1 MSAETLLTMAAV
13 LLLSVSKYPT
23 FCLRIARTYFAR
35 IRPACLSPVYIQ
47 QLISEVQQYQHKH
60 TTHKVT
66 LEFSTAPARIIHTS
80 ITCTNLLCMQSTTYS
95 SSLQEERSR
104 TYLGTMRDL
113 RRWRYTLRSMHTAPS
128 RSTQKCSRQEHNQT
142 PIYSRTATTNGVQ
155 LYAVQRTMIL
165 DMMIYDNQRSCMHVK
180 NSIEESSNDRRC
192 VELCEVLQRSP
203 SLQRV

>member
-1 MSAETLLTMAAV
+1 MVSAETLLTTAAV

-66 LEFSTAPARIIHTS
+66 LEFSTALVRIIHTS

-113 RRWRYTLRSMHTAPS
+113 RRWRYTPRSMHTAPS
-128 RSTQKCSRQEHNQT
+128 RSTQKCSRQEHNQ
-142 PIYSRTATTNGVQ
+142 
-155 LYAVQRTMIL
+155 
-165 DMMIYDNQRSCMHVK
+165 
-180 NSIEESSNDRRC
+180 NSHLFPNSNHKWCSVIRC
-192 VELCEVLQRSP
+192 PENNDS
-203 SLQRV
+203 

>member
-1 MSAETLLTMAAV
+1 MSAETLLTTAAV

-47 QLISEVQQYQHKH
+47 QLISEVQQYQHKY

-80 ITCTNLLCMQSTTYS
+80 ITCTNLLCMQSTSYL

-113 RRWRYTLRSMHTAPS
+113 RRWRYTPRSMHTAPS
-128 RSTQKCSRQEHNQT
+128 RSTQKCSRLEHNQ
-142 PIYSRTATTNGVQ
+142 
-155 LYAVQRTMIL
+155 
-165 DMMIYDNQRSCMHVK
+165 
-180 NSIEESSNDRRC
+180 NSHAFSNSNHKWCSVIRCPENNES
-192 VELCEVLQRSP
+192 
-203 SLQRV
+203 